1 MLGLSRAPLIAP
13 LLAVWL
19 CCSMELTLQ
28 YAFAANCSSTW
39 IKSVADADKLR
50 RNCRI
55 VYGHVGIGPFADNG
69 TVHINLDGV
78 EMIVG
83 TLGES
88 PLMQS
93 NDVTQP
99 YYTLSSSSLEAVD
112 AVEIGYYGTK
122 VVNLSLPSLKS
133 VRDYFEVGRRAYN
146 LTYLD
151 ISSLNFARSITLSSR
166 NLTTLHHTGL
176 RNVTAMN
183 IDAMKIDS
191 LDSLTDNQLNMSQV
205 FIQGP
210 FPNVNEIAIGFTS
223 AKYLHIDDNSSL
235 ILGGSSTTEMTIKEL
250 SLHGITDLKR
260 SAQLKTLKVDT
271 LKLSSSISITD
282 LEIPFDDL
290 RSLNIQQ
297 RWEIHP
303 MKSITL
309 PPKAV
314 DWTGGF
320 DLDIVGAPDLN
331 LTSIYGANDKGN
343 RVQTWYWPKNVSR
356 IQISDVTV
364 GNAFFDPFVTQ
375 QKGPFDSQV
384 PPSVVSSFGVS
395 PAVNSSF
402 NCTPFVELQS
412 MGRLPDVLFMCDDSE
427 PPSSGA
433 VPVHL
438 PVPLSLVS
446 AVLGICILML

>member
-1 MLGLSRAPLIAP
+1 MLGLSRASLIAP
-13 LLAVWL
+13 LLTVWI
-19 CCSMELTLQ
+19 CCSN
-28 YAFAANCSSTW
+28 AFAANCSSTW

-50 RNCRI
+50 QNCRI

-78 EMIVG
+78 EMIAG

-93 NDVTQP
+93 DDVTQP
-99 YYTLSSSSLEAVD
+99 YYTLSSSSLEVVD

-133 VRDYFEVGRRAYN
+133 ARDYFEVGKRAYN

-151 ISSLNFARSITLSSR
+151 ISSLNFAPSITLSPP

-176 RNVTAMN
+176 RNVTAMS

-210 FPNVNEIAIGFTS
+210 FPNVNEIAIGFIS
-223 AKYLHIDDNSSL
+223 AKHLHINDNSSL
-235 ILGGSSTTEMTIKEL
+235 TLGGSSTTAMTIKEL
-250 SLHGITDLKR
+250 SLHGITDLKPTMGDP
-260 SAQLKTLKVDT
+260 SHEIYH
-271 LKLSSSISITD
+271 SS
-282 LEIPFDDL
+282 
-290 RSLNIQQ
+290 
-297 RWEIHP
+297 
-303 MKSITL
+303 
-309 PPKAV
+309 PKAV

-331 LTSIYGANDKGN
+331 LTSIYGVNDKGN

-356 IQISDVTV
+356 IRISDVTV
-364 GNAFFDPFVTQ
+364 GNAFFDPFVAQ
-375 QKGPFDSQV
+375 QKGPWDSQF
-384 PPSVVSSFGVS
+384 PPSAVRSFGVS
-395 PAVNSSF
+395 PSVNSSF

-412 MGRLPDVLFMCDDSE
+412 MGRLPDVPFMCDNSK
-427 PPSSGA
+427 PPTSG

-438 PVPLSLVS
+438 PIPLSLVS
-446 AVLGICILML
+446 AVLGVCILML

>member
-1 MLGLSRAPLIAP
+1 MLGLFRASLIAP
-13 LLAVWL
+13 LLTVWI
-19 CCSMELTLQ
+19 CCSN
-28 YAFAANCSSTW
+28 AFAANCSSTW

-50 RNCRI
+50 QNCRI

-78 EMIVG
+78 EMIAG

-93 NDVTQP
+93 DDVTQP
-99 YYTLSSSSLEAVD
+99 YYTLSSSSLEVVD

-133 VRDYFEVGRRAYN
+133 ARDYFEVGKRAYN

-151 ISSLNFARSITLSSR
+151 ISSLNFAPSITLSPP

-176 RNVTAMN
+176 RNVTAMS

-210 FPNVNEIAIGFTS
+210 FPNVNEIAIGFIS
-223 AKYLHIDDNSSL
+223 AKHLHINDNSSL
-235 ILGGSSTTEMTIKEL
+235 TLGGSSTTAMTIKEL

-260 SAQLKTLKVDT
+260 SAQLQTLKVDT

-297 RWEIHP
+297 RWETHP

-331 LTSIYGANDKGN
+331 LTSIYGVNDKGN
-343 RVQTWYWPKNVSR
+343 HVQTWYWPKNVSR
-356 IQISDVTV
+356 IRISDVTV
-364 GNAFFDPFVTQ
+364 GNAFFDPFVAQ
-375 QKGPFDSQV
+375 QKGPWDSQF
-384 PPSVVSSFGVS
+384 PPSAVRSFGVS
-395 PAVNSSF
+395 PSVNSSF

-412 MGRLPDVLFMCDDSE
+412 MGRLPDVPFMCDDSK
-427 PPSSGA
+427 PPTSG

-438 PVPLSLVS
+438 PIPLSLVS
-446 AVLGICILML
+446 AVLAVCILML